1 MGRNF
6 EALYFAMNQEQ
17 QMTQS
22 SKSVSQRIP
31 CLDGIRAISISLVL
45 LSHFIGTVSQDVP
58 KWIIPLTHMG
68 NLGVRIFFVI
78 SGFLI
83 TTLLISEYKKTGT
96 ISLIKFYF
104 NRTFRIFPAF
114 YAFIVAIV
122 MASLTGFVSLRE
134 GDLLHAV
141 TYTTNYHHDRA
152 WELGHLWSLAVEEQ
166 FYLLWP
172 AMFLLFGMRG
182 AFLCSTAYL
191 IIGPV
196 VRVLTWKYFPD
207 DRIGIG
213 ESFQTVA
220 DSIATGCVFA
230 FLKSKLGE
238 NALFVKI
245 QSKAITV
252 AGLVV
257 MIVMLNHLRGYI
269 SIMYPIGET
278 VLNISIVLFIDWC
291 LRNSTGYL
299 GKFLETSPLVFVG
312 VLSYSLYLWQ
322 QPFLNK
328 HGNFFISDAPI
339 NLAFVFLCAIL
350 SYYVVERPFLK
361 FRETLALKWFKKP
374 AIAVSQTTELA

>member
-1 MGRNF
+1 
-6 EALYFAMNQEQ
+6 
-17 QMTQS
+17 MTQQ
-22 SKSVSQRIP
+22 SKSVSKRIP

-45 LSHFIGTVSQDVP
+45 LAHFVGTVGRNVP
-58 KWIIPLTHMG
+58 KLLLPFTKMG

-96 ISLIKFYF
+96 ISLLKFYF

-114 YAFIVAIV
+114 YAYIFAILI
-122 MASLTGFVSLRE
+122 AYTTGFISLSD
-134 GDLLHAV
+134 GDLFHAV

-182 AFLCSTAYL
+182 ALRVSTMYL

-196 VRVLTWKYFPD
+196 VRVLTWKYFPN
-207 DRIGIG
+207 DRVGIG

-230 FLKSKLGE
+230 FIKTKLDE
-238 NALFVKI
+238 NAVFTRI
-245 QSKAITV
+245 QSRGVTV
-252 AGLVV
+252 VGLIILIVV
-257 MIVMLNHLRGYI
+257 LDHFKGYI
-269 SIMYPIGET
+269 SFMFPVGET
-278 VLNISIVLFIDWC
+278 VLNLSIVLFIDWC
-291 LRNSTGYL
+291 LRNSSSNL
-299 GKFLETSPLVFVG
+299 GRLLNTQPLIFMG

-322 QPFLNK
+322 QPFLNR
-328 HGNFFISDAPI
+328 HSDAFIASAPI
-339 NLAFVFLCAIL
+339 NLILVFLCAIL
-350 SYYVVERPFLK
+350 SYYLVENPFLRIRDVFVK
-361 FRETLALKWFKKP
+361 KWFKKP
-374 AIAVSQTTELA
+374 SPIILAAAEPPID

>member
-1 MGRNF
+1 
-6 EALYFAMNQEQ
+6 
-17 QMTQS
+17 MTQQTKPV
-22 SKSVSQRIP
+22 SKRIP

-45 LSHFIGTVSQDVP
+45 LAHFIGTVGQDVP
-58 KWIIPLTHMG
+58 KWILPFTKMG

-96 ISLIKFYF
+96 ISLLKFYF

-114 YAFIVAIV
+114 YAFIFAILI
-122 MASLTGFVSLRE
+122 ASALGFISLKE

-182 AFLCSTAYL
+182 ALFCSTAYL
-191 IIGPV
+191 VIGPV

-213 ESFQTVA
+213 ESFETIA
-220 DSIATGCVFA
+220 DAIATGCVFG
-230 FLKSKLGE
+230 FIKTKLGE
-238 NALFVKI
+238 NDLFTRI
-245 QSKAITV
+245 QSSGITV
-252 AGLVV
+252 VGLICL
-257 MIVMLNHLRGYI
+257 IVTLDHFGGSI
-269 SIMYPIGET
+269 SIMYPIGQT
-278 VLNISIVLFIDWC
+278 ILNLSIVLFIDWC
-291 LRNSTGYL
+291 LRNSTSYL
-299 GKFLETSPLVFVG
+299 GKFLEARPLVFVG

-322 QPFLNK
+322 QPFLIK
-328 HGNFFISDAPI
+328 HSSAFVTSAPI
-339 NLAFVFLCAIL
+339 NIVIVFFCALL
-350 SYYVVERPFLK
+350 SYYLVPCNIYNFG
-361 FRETLALKWFKKP
+361 
-374 AIAVSQTTELA
+374 

>member
-1 MGRNF
+1 
-6 EALYFAMNQEQ
+6 
-17 QMTQS
+17 MTQQVKS
-22 SKSVSQRIP
+22 ASKRIP
-31 CLDGIRAISISLVL
+31 CLDGIRAISITLVL
-45 LSHFIGTVSQDVP
+45 LAHFIGTVGQDVP
-58 KWIIPLTHMG
+58 KWILPFTKMG
-68 NLGVRIFFVI
+68 NLGVRIFFII

-96 ISLIKFYF
+96 ISLLKFYF

-114 YAFIVAIV
+114 YAFIFAILIASV
-122 MASLTGFVSLRE
+122 MGFITLRE

-182 AFLCSTAYL
+182 ALFCSTAYL

-220 DSIATGCVFA
+220 DAIATGCVFA
-230 FLKSKLGE
+230 FIKTRLSE
-238 NALFVKI
+238 NALFARI
-245 QSKAITV
+245 QSRRATV
-252 AGLVV
+252 AGLIILIVV
-257 MIVMLNHLRGYI
+257 LNHFKGYI
-269 SIMYPIGET
+269 SFMYPLGET
-278 VLNISIVLFIDWC
+278 VLNLSIVFFIDWC

-299 GKFLETSPLVFVG
+299 GRFLETRPLVFVG

-322 QPFLNK
+322 QPFLNR
-328 HGNFFISDAPI
+328 HSDAFVTSSPF
-339 NLAFVFLCAIL
+339 NLLFVVLFALL
-350 SYYVVERPFLK
+350 SYYLVENPMLRL
-361 FRETLALKWFKKP
+361 REV
-374 AIAVSQTTELA
+374 IAQKRFNKSSTIISVAVDSVK